1 MSDFDEAER
10 LLDAG
15 DRDGARALLDA
26 LPDSLRHAPRAY
38 RLRNRLRPPAL
49 PGLGAARLSPAE
61 AQRLAMMLN
70 GGQAE
75 AALTLARALAA
86 RYPEAATPHEA
97 LYHAFTALRRPREA
111 RDAVAE
117 ALCRNPDKPALY
129 RDLARTLMD
138 LGEREAL
145 RAPAE
150 AAADALPDDPHAVR
164 LAAVAAHVNGARE
177 TARARFA
184 VLTRLQPTN
193 GAAHRALAETS
204 RYTSRS
210 DPHLAKMKKLATSGK
225 LTDAELYE
233 LNFALGKAFD
243 DLSRPREAFR
253 HYALGNAQK
262 KKAHGLSLAPY
273 AAEVARLKDLPGL
286 PEPAPGTPVPI
297 LVVGLPRS
305 GTTLTETI
313 LSAHPQVGTAGEC
326 TFLRANL
333 LPAMMTGTPDKGAP
347 DPATLARLRDGYRR
361 ALAERG
367 GDKAFVVDKMPLN
380 FPLLGLVHA
389 LIPEARIVALDRDP
403 MALGWSLFR
412 QCFVKT
418 GNGFAYDFD
427 DIAGA
432 MALYRETLDHWQAEG
447 VPIHRLSYSALT
459 EAPRDT
465 VAALLDALGLPW
477 DDACLSFGG
486 SDRVVATA
494 SSLQV
499 RDGIYTGS
507 DGAWQAYAE
516 HLAPLRH
523 ALEARGLLAQPA

>member
-1 MSDFDEAER
+1 VSDLDEAER

-26 LPDSLRHAPRAY
+26 LPDSLLHAPQAY
-38 RLRNRLRPPAL
+38 RLRNRLRPQAL
-49 PGLGAARLSPAE
+49 PGLGAARPTPAE
-61 AQRLAMMLN
+61 AQRLAALLN

-75 AALTLARALAA
+75 AALTMARALAA
-86 RYPEAATPHEA
+86 RYPDAATPHEA
-97 LYHAFTALRRPREA
+97 LYHAFTALRRPAEA

-117 ALCRNPDKPALY
+117 ALCRTPDKPTLY

-138 LGEREAL
+138 LGEMAAL

-177 TARARFA
+177 TARTRFA
-184 VLTRLQPTN
+184 TLTRLQPTN

-210 DPHLAKMKKLATSGK
+210 DPHLAKMKKLAASGK
-225 LTDAELYE
+225 LSEADLYE
-233 LNFALGKAFD
+233 LEFALGKVFD
-243 DLSRPREAFR
+243 DLRRPREAFR
-253 HYALGNAQK
+253 HYSLGNARK

-273 AAEVARLKDLPGL
+273 AAEVARLKDLPDL
-286 PEPAPGTPVPI
+286 PQPAPSAPMPI
-297 LVVGLPRS
+297 LVIGLPRS

-326 TFLRANL
+326 TYLRAKL
-333 LPAMMTGTPDKGAP
+333 LPAMMAGTPDP
-347 DPATLARLRDGYRR
+347 DTLAKLRDGYRR
-361 ALAERG
+361 TLAG
-367 GDKAFVVDKMPLN
+367 GGREQGYVVDKMPLN

-432 MALYRETLDHWQAEG
+432 MALYRETLDHWQAQG

-459 EAPRDT
+459 ETPRET
-465 VAALLDALGLPW
+465 VGALLDAVGLPW
-477 DDACLSFGG
+477 DDACLAFGT

-507 DGAWQAYAE
+507 DAAWQAYAD
-516 HLAPLRH
+516 HLTPLRR
-523 ALEARGLLAQPA
+523 ALEARGLLAQAA